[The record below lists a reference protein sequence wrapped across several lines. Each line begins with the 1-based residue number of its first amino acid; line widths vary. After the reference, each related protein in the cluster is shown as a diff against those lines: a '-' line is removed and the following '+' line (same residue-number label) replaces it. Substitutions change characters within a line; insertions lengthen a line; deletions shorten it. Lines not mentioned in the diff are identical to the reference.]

1 MYRLRR
7 ILAWCCGWMLL
18 LGGGTAWA
26 QAKLDNAHLDQLLAP
41 VALYPDALLSQV
53 LMASTYPADV
63 AAAAEWSKANA
74 SLSGDA
80 ATKAVANEQWDPSVQ
95 SLVAFPSVMDMM
107 GRQPQWVNSVGD
119 AFLAQ
124 PDDVMDSVQR
134 LRVQAQ
140 KAGTLKTTEQQKVVT
155 QQSGGTTVV
164 QIEPANP
171 QVVYVP
177 TYNPTVVYGAWPY
190 PAYPPAYYPPPPG
203 SVFATALVSGIG
215 FGLGVA
221 AVNSL
226 WGGFNWGSHDV
237 NINVNRYNN
246 VNVNQRLDVNRA
258 NVNWQHNPANRGNVP
273 YNNPNVANR
282 FDAQRQQGLANRQ
295 QPGQGGGGVQNQ
307 QRLGQ
312 GGGGVQNQQRLGQ
325 GGGGVQ
331 NQQRL
336 GQGGGGVQNQQSR
349 DAARD
354 RAAQSFQ
361 GRTGQP
367 IAGHNASGVN
377 RQGGGQNAR
386 PAGADRQRADQNE
399 ARNRAR
405 DSNRDNAFRD
415 AGNGDRMRQQADRG
429 GGSLQHASAGHQPQR
444 EMPERSGGFEGGGG
458 GGGGGAHF
466 GGGGG
471 GGGGGHF
478 GHGRR

>member
-7 ILAWCCGWMLL
+7 ILAWCCGGMLL
-18 LGGGTAWA
+18 LGGGAAWA

-80 ATKAVANEQWDPSVQ
+80 ATKAVTNEQWDPSVQ

-155 QQSGGTTVV
+155 QQSGGTTIV

-203 SVFATALVSGIG
+203 SVFASALVAGVG

-226 WGGFNWGSHDV
+226 WGGFNWNSHDV

-246 VNVNQRLDVNRA
+246 INVNQRLDVNRS

-273 YNNPNVANR
+273 YKNSNVANR

-295 QPGQGGGGVQNQ
+295 AGQARQAG

-312 GGGGVQNQQRLGQ
+312 GGPGGRPTPQAG
-325 GGGGVQ
+325 
-331 NQQRL
+331 
-336 GQGGGGVQNQQSR
+336 SR

-361 GRTGQP
+361 GRTGQS
-367 IAGHNASGVN
+367 IAGHGPNVN
-377 RQGGGQNAR
+377 RGGAGGVQNPR
-386 PAGADRQRADQNE
+386 PAGADRQRADQSA

-405 DSNRDNAFRD
+405 DSNRDSAFRD
-415 AGNGDRMRQQADRG
+415 AGNGDRMRQQVQRG
-429 GGSLQHASAGHQPQR
+429 GN
-444 EMPERSGGFEGGGG
+444 SGGFHRASQPAQRSLPQRGG

-471 GGGGGHF
+471 GGGHL